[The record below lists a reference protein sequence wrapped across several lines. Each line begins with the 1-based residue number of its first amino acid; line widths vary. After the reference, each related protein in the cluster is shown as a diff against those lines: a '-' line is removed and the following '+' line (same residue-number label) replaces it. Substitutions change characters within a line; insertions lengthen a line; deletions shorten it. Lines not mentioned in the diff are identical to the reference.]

1 MNPKWYAI
9 PTPQE
14 GRRFA
19 VGDIHGCNLT
29 LQALVKEQLQ
39 LTKQDQ
45 LFLLGDYVNRGPDSM
60 GVLQFI
66 MGLQAEGYQVFAL
79 RGNHEQMLLDK
90 ISMRDRLSQDTVLMG
105 YTSLARSINQEQQA
119 WLEALPYF
127 FALNNFY
134 LVHGA
139 IDTSVANPLENYK
152 YMLWERETH
161 HAGEFLRGKQLIFG
175 HTKYMLTYIKRAVE
189 ERHDCIPLDNGCY
202 MGCKEYNETREFGSL
217 CALDLDAWQLY
228 VQENVD

>member
-19 VGDIHGCNLT
+19 IGDIHGCNLT

-60 GVLQFI
+60 GVLNFI

-90 ISMRDRLSQDTVLMG
+90 IGMRDKLSKDTVLMG
-105 YTSLARSINQEQQA
+105 YTSLARSLALLFRAKPFLFGA
-119 WLEALPYF
+119 WGYR
-127 FALNNFY
+127 
-134 LVHGA
+134 
-139 IDTSVANPLENYK
+139 YK
-152 YMLWERETH
+152 RY
-161 HAGEFLRGKQLIFG
+161 KSFG
-175 HTKYMLTYIKRAVE
+175 GIQIYAV
-189 ERHDCIPLDNGCY
+189 G
-202 MGCKEYNETREFGSL
+202 T
-217 CALDLDAWQLY
+217 
-228 VQENVD
+228 